1 MIMSNQVILW
11 SLLILPWL
19 TIFFMKRQD
28 FKRFMPAAL
37 FTTVTSAI
45 ISDVGIG
52 LNLWTIKDNI
62 YPFYQ
67 LLPIMFGFNPVSTL
81 WLLKFFYKR
90 FWLYSIVQLLLSC
103 GFSFVLQ
110 PWLQK
115 RGIWVNI
122 EATSLLILL
131 INIPHFLSI
140 YLYHMWQ
147 ESIFIQSYKH
157 R

>member
-1 MIMSNQVILW
+1 MIMSNKVILW
-11 SLLILPWL
+11 SFLILPWL

-28 FKRFMPAAL
+28 IKRFMPAAL

-67 LLPIMFGFNPVSTL
+67 LLPIMFSFNPVSTL

-90 FWLYSIVQLLLSC
+90 FWLYSGLQLLLSS

-131 INIPHFLSI
+131 INILHFLMI

-147 ESIFIQSYKH
+147 ESIFTQFYKY